1 MAMKGFIFTT
11 DMIIG
16 LSLAIIIVLSFVS
29 LEFESILPEKRYER
43 LNYVADD
50 IVNLLSHLKTRSVSD
65 KPTVSE
71 LVQNG
76 ILDDDD
82 MNNTVLDLIGSLWYS
97 GNESLAENIS
107 REVLEPFNDTC
118 INLTAEWQTIYSSC
132 TATPSNVATRA
143 AISSGYE
150 IGRPV
155 SGYIARALATR
166 MSKTTTLIV
175 KGDIVSSSV
184 RRPAA
189 GTNQNEVNLTYDLH
203 IPTDAVLIDS
213 YWFIE
218 AAYTDNKF
226 KAYINGVFIP
236 GSAATG
242 DVLLT
247 DLNSY
252 LQPGHN
258 LLTVVYRYGSA
269 GYEGGDD
276 GASHFVLN
284 YSTEEVRTLPSRDKL
299 YFGNVFSN
307 TSIKYKKP
315 VFVAGVIKSLDVN
328 VSLVATTANLSFKFE
343 GKGYN
348 ISKKTVS
355 NNNVYWNN
363 TEIQD
368 ALAEYNIS
376 YSNLTTRY
384 FYFVIEADDYHEREE
399 LGLRRAIFNTS
410 YVGIDADYKIFTYG
424 FIDITNIIPP
434 YSYSDLEKINFYRRL
449 VWRFNSTAFPLALD
463 SQLAWYYK
471 AGTDPEQNISANSM
485 RLYQHPPDPLD
496 DELARFSYINESNE
510 IIGGMNFYNLNFTDD
525 YAVNPFNS
533 LVDYTFLIPSQ
544 VGYGNV
550 FNTSLEAADDARER
564 LLDLLSGYIT
574 AEEIAIE
581 NKSIGGIKWLWGPSL
596 FKVST
601 WEI

>member
-1 MAMKGFIFTT
+1 MAMKGFVFTT

-16 LSLAIIIVLSFVS
+16 LSLTIIIVLSFVS
-29 LEFESILPEKRYER
+29 LEFESILPEKRYEK

-50 IVNLLSHLKTRSVSD
+50 IVNLLSHLRVRSISD
-65 KPTVSE
+65 KSTVSE

-76 ILDDDD
+76 VLDDGD

-118 INLTAEWQTIYSSC
+118 MNLSAEWQTIYSSC
-132 TATPSNVATRA
+132 TATPSNIATRA
-143 AISSGYE
+143 TISSGYE
-150 IGRPV
+150 IGRPI
-155 SGYIARALATR
+155 SGFIARALANR
-166 MSKTTTLIV
+166 MLKNTTLIV
-175 KGDIVSSSV
+175 KGDIISSSV
-184 RRPAA
+184 RMPAA
-189 GTNQNEVNLTYDLH
+189 GNNQNEVNLTYDLH
-203 IPTDAVLIDS
+203 IPTDAVLVDS

-226 KAYINGVFIP
+226 KAYINGIFIP

-242 DVLLT
+242 NVLLT

-252 LQPGHN
+252 LQPGYN
-258 LLTVVYRYGSA
+258 TLTVIYRFGSG

-284 YSTEEVRTLPSRDKL
+284 YSTEGVRTLPSREKL
-299 YFGNVFSN
+299 YFANVFSN
-307 TSIKYKKP
+307 ASIKYKKP
-315 VFVAGVIKSLDVN
+315 VFVAGNIKSLDVN
-328 VSLVATTANLSFKFE
+328 VSLIATTANLGFGFE
-343 GKGYN
+343 GTVYN

-355 NNNVYWNN
+355 GNNVYWNN
-363 TEIQD
+363 TEISD
-368 ALAEYNIS
+368 ALDEYNIS

-384 FYFVIEADDYHEREE
+384 FYFIVDADDYHEREE
-399 LGLRRAIFNTS
+399 FGSGRAFFNTS
-410 YVGIDADYKIFTYG
+410 YVGIDADYKVFTYG
-424 FIDITNIIPP
+424 FIDITNVIPP
-434 YSYSDLEKINFYRRL
+434 YSYLDLDWNDFYRRL
-449 VWRFNSTAFPLALD
+449 VWRFNSTAFPLALN
-463 SQLAWYYK
+463 SQLAWLYR
-471 AGTDPEQNISANSM
+471 TDETPSQNISANSIM
-485 RLYQHPPDPLD
+485 LYQNPPQPLVT
-496 DELARFSYINESNE
+496 ELARFSYINESNE
-510 IIGGMNFYNLNFTDD
+510 IITGMNFYTLNFSYG

-550 FNTSLEAADDARER
+550 FNTSLEAADDARQR

-581 NKSIGGIKWLWGPSL
+581 NK
-596 FKVST
+596 
-601 WEI
+601 